1 MRQEL
6 KKKVGIKMRNLRK
19 GMGLTQEKMVTHFD
33 KIGRANYSRIEKG
46 EIFPNE
52 SILYTLIK
60 KLKISLNWFIAD
72 EGQMMLTKRKNRDFM
87 ECGEELDDLF
97 YHIKKIPMV
106 KHAVLAFFL
115 EYKQKNN
122 KLIKKLVEEV
132 EKKEQKQ
139 KTNSPKT

>member
-6 KKKVGIKMRNLRK
+6 KKKVGIKMRNLREER
-19 GMGLTQEKMVTHFD
+19 GLTQTEMVSHFD
-33 KIGRANYSRIEKG
+33 IGRANYSRIEKG

-60 KLKISLNWFIAD
+60 KFKISLNWFIGD
-72 EGQMMLTKRKNRDFM
+72 EGQMMLTKRKNRDFS
-87 ECGEELDDLF
+87 ECGEEIDDLF

-115 EYKQKNN
+115 EYKQKNS
-122 KLIKKLVEEV
+122 KLIKKLIEEV
-132 EKKEQKQ
+132 ERKEQKQ
-139 KTNSPKT
+139 KTKSPKT

>member
-6 KKKVGIKMRNLRK
+6 KKKVGIKMRNFREER
-19 GMGLTQEKMVTHFD
+19 GLTQTEMVSHFD
-33 KIGRANYSRIEKG
+33 IGRANYSRIEKG
-46 EIFPNE
+46 EVFPNE

-60 KLKISLNWFIAD
+60 KFKISLNWFIGD
-72 EGQMMLTKRKNRDFM
+72 EGQMILTKRKNRDFS
-87 ECGEELDDLF
+87 ECGEEIDELF

-122 KLIKKLVEEV
+122 KLIKKLIEEI
-132 EKKEQKQ
+132 ERKEQKQ
-139 KTNSPKT
+139 KTKSPKT

>member
-19 GMGLTQEKMVTHFD
+19 GMGLTQGEMVTHFD
-33 KIGRANYSRIEKG
+33 IIGRANYSRIEKG

-60 KLKISLNWFIAD
+60 KFKISLNWFIAD
-72 EGQMMLTKRKNRDFM
+72 EGQMKLTKRKNLDFT

-132 EKKEQKQ
+132 ERKEQKQ

>member
-6 KKKVGIKMRNLRK
+6 KKKIGIKMRGLRK
-19 GMGLTQEKMVTHFD
+19 RRGLTQTEMVSHFD
-33 KIGRANYSRIEKG
+33 ICRANYSRIERG

-60 KLKISLNWFIAD
+60 KFKISLNWFIAD
-72 EGQMMLTKRKNRDFM
+72 EGQMMLTKKKNMDFA
-87 ECGEELDDLF
+87 ECGEEIDDLL

-115 EYKQKNN
+115 EYKQKNSQ
-122 KLIKKLVEEV
+122 LIKKLVEES
-132 EKKEQKQ
+132 ERKEQLQ
-139 KTNSPKT
+139 KTESSKT